1 MAAAA
6 AREEVGFELMETY
19 IWKIQNMVAQ
29 YVAMRPILDL
39 FKAEE
44 SNWGYRV
51 GMRWWEQELIGL
63 LGARDMAV

>member
-19 IWKIQNMVAQ
+19 IWQIQNMVAQ

-39 FKAEE
+39 CEAAERKR
-44 SNWGYRV
+44 GDQV
-51 GMRWWEQELIGL
+51 GIRWW
-63 LGARDMAV
+63 